1 MAHSYSSW
9 STYSKC
15 AAKYKFSYIDK
26 LPRSPP
32 SPQMQR
38 GTDIHASVE
47 DYLNKK
53 AERIENP
60 VIHKMN
66 GQYMDTIRST
76 MNLFPEYKFGLTKK
90 FAFTPFDEPD
100 AYIRGVIDLK
110 AQKPDVLS
118 LFEWKTG
125 KMYDEHADQIHLYGM
140 VGLIEHPKI
149 KSVDVKIRYLD
160 FGTDK
165 METYDRSQLTMMKLR
180 WKDRLKQIDTDKT
193 FAPNPSY
200 MCRWCDF
207 SREKGGPCKVA

>member
-1 MAHSYSSW
+1 MPHSYSSW
-9 STYSKC
+9 STYNKC

-26 LPRSPP
+26 LPRREP
-32 SPQMQR
+32 SPQMAR
-38 GTDIHASVE
+38 GTRIHESVE
-47 DYLNKK
+47 NYLLGN
-53 AERIENP
+53 AERLDAEA
-60 VIHKMN
+60 HKLN
-66 GQYMDTIRST
+66 GLYMSDVRRYGA
-76 MNLFPEYKFGLTKK
+76 LKPEHKFGLTKK
-90 FAFTPFDEPD
+90 FEMTEFDDPQ
-100 AYIRGVIDLK
+100 AYLRGVIDLK
-110 AQKPDVLS
+110 AQTGEGLK

-125 KMYDEHADQIHLYGM
+125 KMYEEHADQIHMYGM

-207 SREKGGPCKVA
+207 SRERGGPCKVA

>member
-9 STYSKC
+9 STYNKC
-15 AAKYKFSYIDK
+15 AAKYKFSYIDR

-38 GTDIHASVE
+38 GTDIHENVE
-47 DYLNKK
+47 HFLLGKE
-53 AERIENP
+53 ERIAHKD
-60 VIHKMN
+60 IHKIN
-66 GQYMDTIRST
+66 GMYMSGVKG
-76 MNLFPEYKFGLTKK
+76 LGGLSPEYKFGLTKK
-90 FAFTPFDEPD
+90 FEFTGFDDNP
-100 AYIRGVIDLK
+100 YLRGVIDLK
-110 AQKPDVLS
+110 AHTEEELK

-140 VGLIEHPKI
+140 VGLIEHPEF
-149 KSVDVKIRYLD
+149 KSVEVAIRYLD

-165 METYDRSQLTMMKLR
+165 REVYSKDQLKMMKLR